1 MAVKKVNSK
10 AEETKKEVA
19 VEVEVPVEEETKEVE
34 ATVDTEVDSETGTT
48 EESAVETTEVEIPEV
63 EVETPVEDSV
73 EVDTES
79 IKASKPSGNVKIR
92 MRVDHRCTIAME
104 TYDLKKDKTYTV
116 PQNVKNILNRAGLLA
131 PL

>member
-34 ATVDTEVDSETGTT
+34 ATVDTEVDSETDTT
-48 EESAVETTEVEIPEV
+48 EDSAVETTEV